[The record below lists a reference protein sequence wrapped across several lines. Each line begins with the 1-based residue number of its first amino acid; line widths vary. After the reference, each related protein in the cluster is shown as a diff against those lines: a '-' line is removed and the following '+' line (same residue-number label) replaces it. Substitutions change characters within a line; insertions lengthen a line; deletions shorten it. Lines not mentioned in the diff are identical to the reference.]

1 MSALTFTLK
10 APLTQALDCSPLTPD
25 RLTNL
30 TPKQIEK
37 IALISPLSKGC
48 VGDFFT
54 VSGDDTQQIVFRQA
68 QACLNNIGQQMSR
81 GMLTIDGDC
90 GDFLGQQMQGGIII
104 CKGNAGERVGD
115 KMRRG
120 LILIEGNVGEYCAS
134 AMMAGTIGVMGNT
147 GARLG
152 YGMKRGTLLL
162 VTPPAEQA
170 TWLDCG
176 LHTLPF
182 LNLLYQSFKR
192 LDTQFSAISQQRVK
206 RFVGDVSGLGKAEM
220 LVLQSS
226 NQ

>member
-25 RLTNL
+25 NLANL

-37 IALISPLSKGC
+37 IEVKSVLSNGC

-54 VSGDDTQQIVFRQA
+54 VSGNDAQQIVFKQA
-68 QACLNNIGQQMSR
+68 QGCLNNIGQQMTH
-81 GMLTIDGDC
+81 GVITIEGDC

-120 LILIEGNVGEYCAS
+120 LILVEGDVGEYCAS
-134 AMMAGTIGVMGNT
+134 AMMAGTIGVMGNA

-162 VTPPAEQA
+162 AKPPAEQA

-182 LNLLYQSFKR
+182 LNMLYQSFKR
-192 LDTQFSAISQQRVK
+192 LDTQFSAISQQRVR

-220 LVLQSS
+220 LVLQLP
-226 NQ
+226 N